1 MLFLLPAPPLLQVS
15 FLLDVVHDDDKGHG
29 LTGSGAR
36 MSFSGNGVGGGL
48 SSEWVVAVRARIYSS
63 GIVSA
68 GLNEFV

>member
-1 MLFLLPAPPLLQVS
+1 
-15 FLLDVVHDDDKGHG
+15 
-29 LTGSGAR
+29 
-36 MSFSGNGVGGGL
+36 MSFSGNGVGGGGCGL